1 MQQESLFLDVLQN
14 VRRFDLGPDG
24 ALILQT
30 DDRRTIT
37 ARR

>member
-1 MQQESLFLDVLQN
+1 MAQERLFLDVLQN
-14 VRRFDLGPDG
+14 VRRFDLRPDG
-24 ALILQT
+24 ALVLQT